1 LLTLGWEEI
10 PKSVSVYG
18 APEDERLLA
27 PVPGV
32 LLQSDGGWLLVDTGF
47 NLPLITDPALYR
59 RFFPVP
65 TYRPVVAGPGEPL
78 FQALDRAGIQLDEIR
93 AVAVSHLHHDH
104 AGGLKH
110 FAGRVPVH
118 AQRREFEW
126 GMSGRPDLERCG
138 TARVEFD
145 DPRIEWRLADGE
157 AEIAPGVTVVPT
169 YGHTPGHQS
178 FVVTLDDS
186 VGGGGYVFAADA
198 ADLDENITDERAIGV
213 FVDVQAS
220 ETIEPIRRLKAI
232 AARRGFP
239 VIPGHDPQ
247 AWPRYTAEM
256 AARFAAKVGNAGG
269 PAV

>member
-1 LLTLGWEEI
+1 
-10 PKSVSVYG
+10 
-18 APEDERLLA
+18 
-27 PVPGV
+27 
-32 LLQSDGGWLLVDTGF
+32 
-47 NLPLITDPALYR
+47 
-59 RFFPVP
+59 
-65 TYRPVVAGPGEPL
+65 
-78 FQALDRAGIQLDEIR
+78 
-93 AVAVSHLHHDH
+93 
-104 AGGLKH
+104 
-110 FAGRVPVH
+110 
-118 AQRREFEW
+118 
-126 GMSGRPDLERCG
+126 
-138 TARVEFD
+138 VEFD